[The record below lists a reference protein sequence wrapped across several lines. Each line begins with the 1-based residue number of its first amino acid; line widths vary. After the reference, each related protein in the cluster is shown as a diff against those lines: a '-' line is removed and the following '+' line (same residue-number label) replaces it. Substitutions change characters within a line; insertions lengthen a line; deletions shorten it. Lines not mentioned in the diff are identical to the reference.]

1 MMDGENE
8 SVDLPV
14 YDDGPHD
21 DVEIE
26 ITEEDLGENLA
37 DFDDLD
43 QGGEDEEH
51 PEEEQEEQEEE
62 QPEPEQEESEAP
74 EDEEATEKPKRRDAQ
89 RRIAELARRAQEA
102 ERRAQ
107 EVEARLQQEAALR
120 QQSDVA
126 MMTHYENA
134 LGARYSTVK
143 AQLEEAMSIGD
154 NGKAIDLQTELVQI
168 QSDLQGVKQWKQ
180 QQAAAVERQRQAP
193 PQQPVQ
199 RPAQQQ
205 AAPTLEKT
213 TAEWIQRNDWFQPN
227 TANFDPEM
235 HEEATLYA
243 RRIERRY
250 RAEGRDADIGSV
262 AYFTEID
269 RHMRAEFPDAFENVQ
284 PPKKAAPPM
293 SRNTP
298 VTPVT
303 RSAPEG
309 QQKNSK
315 TVRLSSDQRRIAH
328 QLAESGAIKKQNGAR
343 MTPAEAERYYAVHV
357 MKQNRR

>member
-1 MMDGENE
+1 MMDGDNE
-8 SVDLPV
+8 SVELPV
-14 YDDGPHD
+14 YDDGPNE

-26 ITEEDLGENLA
+26 ITEDDLGENLA
-37 DFDDLD
+37 DFED
-43 QGGEDEEH
+43 GE
-51 PEEEQEEQEEE
+51 EEEQAEDVEAEAEE
-62 QPEPEQEESEAP
+62 QPEEEAAEEQP
-74 EDEEATEKPKRRDAQ
+74 EDEEAAEKPKRRDAQ
-89 RRIAELARRAQEA
+89 RRIAELARRAAEA

-107 EVEARLQQEAALR
+107 EVEAQLRQEAALR

-134 LGARYSTVK
+134 LNARMQELK
-143 AQLEEAMSIGD
+143 AKWIDADNIGD
-154 NGKAIDLQTELVQI
+154 QNAKFDLNAEITSL
-168 QSDLQGVKQWKQ
+168 QSDLNGVKQWRQ
-180 QQAAAVERQRQAP
+180 QQAAAQEQQRQAP
-193 PQQPVQ
+193 AQQPQ
-199 RPAQQQ
+199 PKQQPAQVP
-205 AAPTLEKT
+205 ALEKT

-227 TANFDPEM
+227 TPNFDPEM

-250 RAEGRDADIGSV
+250 RSEGRDADIGSV

-269 RHMRAEFPDAFENVQ
+269 RHMRSEFPDAFENVST
-284 PPKKAAPPM
+284 PKKAAPPM
-293 SRNTP
+293 SRNSP
-298 VTPVT
+298 VTPVN

-309 QQKNSK
+309 QSKNSK

-328 QLAESGAIKKQNGAR
+328 QLAESGAIKKQNGGR

>member
-1 MMDGENE
+1 MMDGDNE
-8 SVDLPV
+8 SVELPV
-14 YDDGPHD
+14 YDDGPNE

-26 ITEEDLGENLA
+26 ITEDDLGENLA
-37 DFDDLD
+37 DFED
-43 QGGEDEEH
+43 GE
-51 PEEEQEEQEEE
+51 EEEQAEEVEAETEE
-62 QPEPEQEESEAP
+62 QPEEEAAEEQP
-74 EDEEATEKPKRRDAQ
+74 EDEEAAEKPKRRDAQ
-89 RRIAELARRAQEA
+89 RRIAELARRAAEA

-107 EVEARLQQEAALR
+107 EVEAQLRQEAALR

-143 AQLEEAMSIGD
+143 AQLEDAMSIGD
-154 NGKAIDLQTELVQI
+154 NGKAIDLQTELVEI
-168 QSDLQGVKQWKQ
+168 QRDLRGVEQWKQ
-180 QQAAAVERQRQAP
+180 QQAAAQEQQRQAP
-193 PQQPVQ
+193 AQQPQ
-199 RPAQQQ
+199 PKQQPAQVP
-205 AAPTLEKT
+205 ALEKT

-227 TANFDPEM
+227 TPNFDPEM

-250 RAEGRDADIGSV
+250 RSEGRDADIGSV

-269 RHMRAEFPDAFENVQ
+269 RHMRSEFPDAFENVST
-284 PPKKAAPPM
+284 PKKAAPPM
-293 SRNTP
+293 SRNSP
-298 VTPVT
+298 VTPVN

-309 QQKNSK
+309 QSKNSK

-328 QLAESGAIKKQNGAR
+328 QLAESGAIKKQNGGR

>member
-1 MMDGENE
+1 MMDGETE

-37 DFDDLD
+37 DFGDP
-43 QGGEDEEH
+43 EDGPEG
-51 PEEEQEEQEEE
+51 EEEQVEGEHAEEGQ
-62 QPEPEQEESEAP
+62 SEDGA
-74 EDEEATEKPKRRDAQ
+74 EEAEAGEGDEAVEKPKRRDAQ
-89 RRIAELARRAQEA
+89 RRIAELSRRAADA
-102 ERRAQ
+102 ERRAE
-107 EVEARLQQEAALR
+107 EVEARLRQEAALR

-134 LGARYSTVK
+134 LNARMQELK
-143 AQLEEAMSIGD
+143 AKWIDADNLGD
-154 NGKAIDLQTELVQI
+154 QSAKFDLNAEISSLQT
-168 QSDLQGVKQWKQ
+168 DLNGVKQWKQ
-180 QQAAAVERQRQAP
+180 QQAAALERQRQAP
-193 PQQPVQ
+193 PPQQAAPQ
-199 RPAQQQ
+199 PAQQQ
-205 AAPTLEKT
+205 TPTLEKT

-227 TANFDPEM
+227 TPNFDPEM

-250 RAEGRDADIGSV
+250 RSEGRDADIGSV

-269 RHMRAEFPDAFENVQ
+269 RHLRSEFPDAFETVA
-284 PPKKAAPPM
+284 PPKKASPPM